1 MFLNQEETNFV
12 TVPFFLFDP
21 LLNASGRVTLSNCIF
36 LDGFALSP
44 LLQVS
49 DVLLGMENCTF
60 NNYSGIGILSMFNSQ
75 LIISSTGFFNNFAT
89 DSLISLSGGTTAT
102 VVNTTFD
109 RNLCGQ
115 SSFLFGEATEVYIS
129 HVTGTNNSGTISGF
143 AYTTGKLIL
152 ADSILM

>member
-60 NNYSGIGILSMFNSQ
+60 NNYSGIGILSMFNC
-75 LIISSTGFFNNFAT
+75 
-89 DSLISLSGGTTAT
+89 TTAHT
-102 VVNTTFD
+102 V
-109 RNLCGQ
+109 R
-115 SSFLFGEATEVYIS
+115 
-129 HVTGTNNSGTISGF
+129 
-143 AYTTGKLIL
+143 L
-152 ADSILM
+152 AS